1 MMGHDG
7 MEMGDKGD
15 GRMRVKPWMIWH
27 GMCTLSLADF
37 FAAETV
43 LSFPLASATALSALS
58 LAG

>member
-27 GMCTLSLADF
+27 GMCNFSLAAF

-43 LSFPLASATALSALS
+43 LALPLASATALPSMALK
-58 LAG
+58 G

>member
-15 GRMRVKPWMIWH
+15 GRMRAKPWMIWH
-27 GMCTLSLADF
+27 GICTFSLAAF

-43 LSFPLASATALSALS
+43 LSLSLASATALLALA